1 MSFKENLLKKLEI
14 DRLTQKVLSSVGP
27 VGSLKKVDKAAMTRL
42 LATAGYQEKKERDLV
57 LFYKED
63 RTGKARILVLDNE
76 LPLYLTTIDDVV
88 MRKSPTVKEI
98 ISIRNAI
105 KIMNDADVVLC
116 RREESVQAIQ
126 KECVETLDLSFTRHD
141 LDEIEQKGA
150 DALKAWDSDGVI
162 QSISLFAELMEY
174 RPPPGEF
181 KMTDLFMRGAIVE
194 APDHSI
200 LFGPAV
206 VYDPL
211 KNDLKLMTKPF
222 SAGREDTG
230 PVAAGPADGKSTSR
244 QGADVFLYLKE
255 SIKIK

>member
-1 MSFKENLLKKLEI
+1 M
-14 DRLTQKVLSSVGP
+14 V
-27 VGSLKKVDKAAMTRL
+27 
-42 LATAGYQEKKERDLV
+42 
-57 LFYKED
+57 
-63 RTGKARILVLDNE
+63 
-76 LPLYLTTIDDVV
+76 
-88 MRKSPTVKEI
+88 
-98 ISIRNAI
+98 
-105 KIMNDADVVLC
+105 
-116 RREESVQAIQ
+116 
-126 KECVETLDLSFTRHD
+126 
-141 LDEIEQKGA
+141 
-150 DALKAWDSDGVI
+150 
-162 QSISLFAELMEY
+162 QSISLFAELMGY